1 MHDLGLTKLSFMPI
15 LQSFRM
21 INIQGLDSNKERA
34 LDAVNNGMDMLQ
46 YGLNENLMMRTINQ
60 QA

>member
-1 MHDLGLTKLSFMPI
+1 MSI
-15 LQSFRM
+15 SQSFRM
-21 INIQGLDSNKERA
+21 INIQGLDANKERT
-34 LDAVNNGMDMLQ
+34 LNAVNNGMDMLQ